1 MTTPILHWGDEIEP
15 GSKPTFIFPML
26 IQSLHVDLTMK
37 DPTGTISDL
46 ILSESGFISA
56 TFPATGTGIHLIG
69 SVAIA
74 AGEGGPLDA
83 ADYAGSLTGIN
94 MRYSGV
100 GTISGRAIG
109 DPIPTEQAIGG
120 QLANLTVGFSKD
132 GAGLI
137 PGIGVL
143 AEIGG
148 GLYKYTLDTTET
160 QQPGSG
166 LIRITPNNP
175 ISGNGWINTTYL
187 TYRITKPGI
196 PITQPAPGSTTIID
210 PQTLNELKKFL
221 QQQTST
227 ILNAMQTKPT
237 FKRDA

>member
-26 IQSLHVDLTMK
+26 VQSLHVDLTLR
-37 DPTGTISDL
+37 DPTNTISDL
-46 ILSESGFISA
+46 IMSGHISA
-56 TFPATGTGIHLIG
+56 TIPFTGTGIHLVGTDSFGVVDVSDSPPTGDI
-69 SVAIA
+69 
-74 AGEGGPLDA
+74 DM
-83 ADYAGSLTGIN
+83 SLL
-94 MRYSGV
+94 
-100 GTISGRAIG
+100 GTISGRAVG
-109 DPIPTEQAIGG
+109 DPIPTEQGIAG
-120 QLANLTVGFSKD
+120 QISNLTISFSKD
-132 GAGLI
+132 GASLI

-160 QQPGSG
+160 QQPGSA
-166 LIRITPNNP
+166 LIRVSPNNP
-175 ISGNGWINTTYL
+175 ISGNGWINTSYL

-210 PQTLNELKKFL
+210 PQTLNDLKKFL
-221 QQQTST
+221 SQQTST

-237 FKRDA
+237 FRRDA